1 MKDLTNIS
9 YFEPA
14 EKIVKVLCQ
23 RTQNDEPLFFRILV
37 AYYLT
42 KVASMMRCNI
52 KTHDRGDIPVS
63 MYAINLG
70 VSGFG
75 KGHATNI
82 LEEQVLNQFRERYM
96 GETFPLL
103 TDTNLAQLAM
113 VRSNKK
119 ASDYDEELIKVQ
131 KEFTILGHLPFSF
144 DSATPAAVK
153 QVRHMLLM
161 AKAGSMN
168 MEIDEIGSNLVG
180 NVEVL
185 NTYLELYDV
194 GKIKQKLTKN
204 TAENI
209 RNEEIDG
216 RTPTNMMLFGTPVK
230 LFNGG
235 KIEEEFM
242 EMLSTGYARRCFFG
256 ISEFKPISSTL
267 TAEQIYDMLTD
278 TSAVDTLT
286 KISDYL
292 GNIADGVNFNKTLVL
307 SKEVSIL
314 LIEYKMH
321 CEMRAAKFAEH
332 EEIKK
337 AEMSHRYFKT
347 LKLAG
352 TYAFIQGDF
361 EITEKVLYNAI
372 KLTEDSGSAFTKII
386 TRDRNYVKL
395 AKYISSVDRELTHV
409 DLVEDLA
416 FYKGSEAQKRE
427 MMTLATAYGYKN
439 NIIIKK
445 HYIDGIEFL
454 KGESLKETT
463 LDHMTLSYSTQL
475 AEGYIP
481 QSAKFSDLHML
492 TSASGLHWVNH
503 AFVDNY
509 RLEENVIAGFNMVI
523 IDVDDG
529 CSVDTAKLLLKNYT
543 YLLHTTKRHTEK
555 VNRFR
560 IVMPISHELRLDNK
574 DFKDFMKNIYEWL
587 PFGVDDQTNQ
597 RSRKWLSCPGKSVYN
612 YGEILDAL
620 LFIPKTSKNEQRKQ
634 SALSNNSLSNIERW
648 FCTKTSEG
656 NRSNQLIKY
665 GLMLVDSG
673 LDLEAIKTSVLALN
687 NKLPNKL
694 DDAEVGA
701 TIMVSVFKAI
711 IKRESK

>member
-1 MKDLTNIS
+1 MKDLTKIN

-82 LEEQVLNQFRERYM
+82 LEEQVLNQFRERFM

-103 TDTNLAQLAM
+103 ADINLTKLSI

-119 ASDYDEELIKVQ
+119 ASDQGEELIKVQ
-131 KEFTILGHLPFSF
+131 KEFDNLGHLPFSF
-144 DSATPAAVK
+144 DSGTPAAVK
-153 QVRHMLLM
+153 QMRHKLLM
-161 AKAGSMN
+161 AEAGSMN

-209 RNEEIDG
+209 RSEEIDG

-235 KIEEEFM
+235 KVEEEFM

-256 ISEFKPISSTL
+256 TSDLNPISSNL
-267 TAEQIYDMLTD
+267 TAEQVYDMLTD
-278 TSAVDTLT
+278 VSAVNTLT
-286 KISDYL
+286 DISDYL

-321 CEMRAAKFAEH
+321 CEMRAAKLAEH

-337 AEMSHRYFKT
+337 AELSHRYFKT

-352 TYAFIQGDF
+352 TYAFIQGNF
-361 EITEKVLYNAI
+361 EITEEVLYNAI
-372 KLTEDSGSAFTKII
+372 KLTEDSGVAFTKII

-395 AKYISSVDRELTHV
+395 AKYISSVEREVTHV

-416 FYKGSEAQKRE
+416 FYKGSESQKRE

-445 HYIDGIEFL
+445 HYLDGIEFL

-463 LDHMTLSYSTQL
+463 LEHMTLSYSTQL

-481 QSAKFSDLHML
+481 QSAKFSELHKL
-492 TSASGLHWVNH
+492 TNASGLHWVNH
-503 AFVDNY
+503 TFTNNY
-509 RLEENVIAGFNMVI
+509 RLEENVIAGFNMVT

-529 CSVDTAKLLLKNYT
+529 CSLATAKLLLKEYT
-543 YLLHTTKRHTEK
+543 YLIHTTKRHTEK
-555 VNRFR
+555 VNRYR
-560 IVMPISHELRLDNK
+560 IILPISHELRLDNK
-574 DFKDFMKNIYEWL
+574 DFKEFMKNVYEWL

-597 RSRKWLSCPGKSVYN
+597 RSRKWLSCPGHFEYN
-612 YGEILDAL
+612 YGEVLDAL

-634 SALSNNSLSNIERW
+634 LALDNTSLSNIERW
-648 FCTKTSEG
+648 FCTKTTEG

-673 LDLEAIKTSVLALN
+673 LDLEAIKTKVLALN

-694 DDAEVGA
+694 DDAEIGA